1 MEICVFDFT
10 DFSFDMN
17 ILINQKIQQFQ
28 IKNSVSGI
36 LIFQNFNNLQNFKL
50 FSGENFPIV
59 KIIRTINSFKEEN
72 EENMIYQL
80 LHDVL

>member
-17 ILINQKIQQFQ
+17 ILIKKKMQQFQ
-28 IKNSVSGI
+28 IKNCISGI

-50 FSGENFPIV
+50 FSDENLPIV
-59 KIIRTINSFKEEN
+59 KIASTINSMK
-72 EENMIYQL
+72 
-80 LHDVL
+80 